1 MPAYRLLRVEP
12 REERKEL
19 ERQLTLAVRE
29 CTKVNITARNHVKRF
44 MMEYDVWQLSEL
56 DYPLRL
62 KYENY
67 LKRNKTS
74 VSYTG
79 CLHAFDKM
87 KLHAMKKELQT
98 MSGRRKYEL
107 KYTDRVLFLPHYPD
121 VGIAERFIMSN
132 NKDGLVWDF
141 TRRCCSRLKE
151 QIFICLNY
159 VLTELRKLNV
169 PYKANVIKNF
179 RTLSFKGI
187 VQTDMK
193 EETKKAVFR
202 HLHYEALAT
211 IMKELTAMRRLSRYL
226 SLHYPQVESCGDM
239 SREVLEEYLIYL
251 QTENTGV
258 NNFKS
263 DLTRLRGLLE
273 TIGKIYGNSQL
284 ENLFLNTDIPR
295 PARAQLKSYSEEEL
309 KRFNAAFAKLDE
321 QMCRLMVIHQMLGT
335 RISDTLTLQTDC
347 LFEQERRPM
356 IRIRQMKTNTF
367 IKPVSAELEL
377 LIQKAI
383 QYTKKKYGETRFIFV
398 NEKSPERPMQYNTV
412 QNRVMALIQKENL
425 RDDKGELFGFGTHMF
440 RHCYGIRLTEMHYDD
455 WTIAKLLGHK
465 SIKNVKYYRKMSH
478 KLLADETRE
487 VRERKSRLIEK
498 YLDGWGEEYEQIRQ
512 HD

>member
-1 MPAYRLLRVEP
+1 MEEKIYICQMECYRKASQEQKEKVKPEWAYDLSLLPTEGMRKEVRCFLYERTKKAAVTTITAEKDHYKRMCRFLKDKNIREDSFQDRPLEEWIRKLNAWLMQQGLARTEQIVSIYGKQKTMPSDVITYFRKIYYFTQPEDT
-12 REERKEL
+12 REETEK
-19 ERQLTLAVRE
+19 
-29 CTKVNITARNHVKRF
+29 
-44 MMEYDVWQLSEL
+44 DVWEL
-56 DYPLRL
+56 
-62 KYENY
+62 
-67 LKRNKTS
+67 
-74 VSYTG
+74 
-79 CLHAFDKM
+79 C
-87 KLHAMKKELQT
+87 
-98 MSGRRKYEL
+98 
-107 KYTDRVLFLPHYPD
+107 
-121 VGIAERFIMSN
+121 
-132 NKDGLVWDF
+132 
-141 TRRCCSRLKE
+141 
-151 QIFICLNY
+151 
-159 VLTELRKLNV
+159 KLNV
-169 PYKANVIKNF
+169 PYKANAIKNF

-187 VQTDMK
+187 AQTDMK

-226 SLHYPQVESCGDM
+226 SLHYPQIESCGDM
-239 SREVLEEYLIYL
+239 SREVLEEYLICL
-251 QTENTGV
+251 QTEDTGV
-258 NNFKS
+258 NSFKS

-309 KRFNAAFAKLDE
+309 KRFHAAFVKLDE

-347 LFEQERRPM
+347 LFEQEGRPM